1 MDQPAKTK
9 EEYILQHCS
18 PEDPLLAELNRQTW
32 LKILNPKMIS
42 GHYQGKFLEMI
53 SYMIR
58 PSQILEIG
66 TYTGYSAI
74 CMARGLKEGGQLHTI
89 DSNDEIREFA
99 LGYIRKS
106 GMQDRIV
113 MHTGNALEIIP
124 ALEGPFDL
132 IFIDGEKSEYSDYYD
147 LVFPKVREGG
157 FIIADNAL
165 WDDKV
170 YRPEFSDD
178 EDTVC
183 LKDFNEMISRDNRVE
198 NLLLSIRDGLMIIR
212 KKHKKSSA

>member
-1 MDQPAKTK
+1 MDQSAKTK
-9 EEYILQHCS
+9 EGYILQNCS

-32 LKILNPKMIS
+32 LKMLNSKMIS
-42 GHYQGKFLEMI
+42 GHYQGKFLEMV

-74 CMARGLKEGGQLHTI
+74 CLGRGLKEGGQLHTI

-99 LGYIRKS
+99 SGFIRKS

-124 ALEGPFDL
+124 TLEGPFDL
-132 IFIDGEKSEYSDYYD
+132 IFIDGGKSEYSDYYD
-147 LVFPKVREGG
+147 LVFPRVREGG

-170 YRPEFSDD
+170 YRPEYSNDK
-178 EDTVC
+178 DTVC
-183 LKDFNEMISRDNRVE
+183 IKDFNEMISRDTRVE

-212 KKHKKSSA
+212 KKHNKSSA